1 MSKVYQGLND
11 INVIRWSWQWAVL
24 MQQLWAWPA
33 RGVRTISQA
42 MMRHW
47 PLARAGRHWPL
58 AWKTLARPGRH
69 WPLSWQTLA
78 TPGRHWPRLE
88 DTGHWSGIL
97 CPLAWQTL
105 ARPGRHVL
113 ARPGRHG
120 PGQGNMGEVPAGG
133 QDSQDRHNTSLIR
146 IFYIYIFFFKYKK
159 LLATRDPWQVTGD
172 IWHMTHS
179 VGWTFSQNFSSLAL
193 PLWDWHCIEDIWT
206 KGWMN

>member
-1 MSKVYQGLND
+1 MSSFNAGAVSLASPRREDDFTGDDEALATGQG
-11 INVIRWSWQWAVL
+11 WQ
-24 MQQLWAWPA
+24 
-33 RGVRTISQA
+33 T
-42 MMRHW
+42 
-47 PLARAGRHWPL
+47 LATGL
-58 AWKTLARPGRH
+58 EDTGQAWKTLARPGRH

-159 LLATRDPWQVTGD
+159 LLATRDP
-172 IWHMTHS
+172 
-179 VGWTFSQNFSSLAL
+179 
-193 PLWDWHCIEDIWT
+193 
-206 KGWMN
+206 